1 MTSRRGTAI
10 ALVGFVGLL
19 VVGWLVR
26 PWLHGPLA
34 AVYTYPA
41 ILESLVVLVVGGYA
55 TLRLLAPD
63 RDALEALLTAMNESG
78 RTQSEIT
85 VSGVPSQRQFLGAV
99 VGVLTVLLAVGVG
112 VLGGAY
118 AQEHVSQTL
127 SVEETQ
133 GLPSVDAD
141 RPRVL
146 PRSVARQYAENSLQY
161 PRYRLARGD
170 ITIRNGT
177 PVWSFGLAPDGG
189 VNSLLLTGQGAS
201 FVDMTTQ
208 RKQVEIVEENPDVGF
223 GYGLGRGEGL
233 ISKYRWKLLKGKFW
247 VQYGDPMMIEHAG
260 DVYIAVPYKSY
271 DHHVRFTPL
280 PVVYSTPEWGG
291 VALVAPAGDV
301 SHLSPSEARNHPVLA
316 DQRLYPF
323 DLARY
328 YVESM
333 RYQNGIVNKWFVHED
348 ELEVAPVP
356 GEDNDQPF
364 LVLSEQRGI
373 QYFVAAEPYGEAQGI
388 YQLWMFDGRTG
399 NVERYQLPSDSA
411 LMGPRKA
418 ANYVRKANDRTDWD
432 RFSPSEPVPA
442 VIDETLYWQVR
453 VVPSDSS
460 GIAYTAFVDADSGDV
475 YTFDTDDSVRGF
487 LGGDLSPGR
496 QTERPAG
503 EDNVVVITIRDA
515 NGNVVNTV
523 EVTEGQSIQIEYQN
537 QTAANGSSG

>member
-1 MTSRRGTAI
+1 MTSRRGA
-10 ALVGFVGLL
+10 ALALAVLAAMFV
-19 VVGWLVR
+19 VAWLVR

-34 AVYTYPA
+34 AAYTYPA
-41 ILESLVVLVVGGYA
+41 IIEALAILAVGGYLS
-55 TLRLLAPD
+55 LRLLAPD
-63 RDALEALLTAMNESG
+63 RSALEAFVAAMSESG
-78 RTQSEIT
+78 QAELTF
-85 VSGVPSQRQFLGAV
+85 SGVPARRQLLGVA

-133 GLPSVDAD
+133 GLPGVDAT

-161 PRYRLARGD
+161 PRYRLAEGD
-170 ITIRNGT
+170 IAIRNGT

-208 RKQVEIVEENPDVGF
+208 RKRVDVVEETPTVGF
-223 GYGLGRGEGL
+223 GYGLGRGGGVV
-233 ISKYRWKLLKGKFW
+233 SQYRWKLLKGQFW
-247 VQYGDPMMIEHAG
+247 VQYGDPMMVEHDG
-260 DVYIAVPYKSY
+260 DVYIAVPYKEY
-271 DHHVRFTPL
+271 DHHVRLTPL
-280 PVVYSTPEWGG
+280 PVVYATPEWGG
-291 VALVAPAGDV
+291 VALVAPDGEI
-301 SHLSPSEARNHPVLA
+301 SHLSPDEARNDPVLA

-333 RYQNGIVNKWFVHED
+333 RYRNGIVNKWFVHED

-356 GEDNDQPF
+356 GEGNDQPF
-364 LVLSEQRGI
+364 LVLTEDRGI
-373 QYFVAAEPYGEAQGI
+373 QYFVAAEPYGDAQGI
-388 YQLWMFDGRTG
+388 FQLWTFDGRTG
-399 NVERYQLPSDSA
+399 EAGRYRLPSDSS

-432 RFSPSEPVPA
+432 RFTPSEPVPA

-475 YTFDTDDSVRGF
+475 YTFDTDEDVRAF
-487 LGGDLSPGR
+487 LGGDLASDR
-496 QTERPAG
+496 QDREPTDDG
-503 EDNVVVITIRDA
+503 SVVVITIRDA
-515 NGNVVNTV
+515 NGDVVNTV
-523 EVTEGQSIQIEYQN
+523 EVTEGQSIEIAYGNE
-537 QTAANGSSG
+537 TAANDSGG